1 MHLHSTLDGRAGEFR
16 VRGAAWALNSLS
28 FRGFLYVIPTRG
40 GSDGQYRVVEADG
53 EDLWKLL
60 AALSEQVTSI
70 TGAAVKRLDARAVG
84 PERARRPE
92 RGSANR
98 GAIANRSQR
107 RRAAPA
113 DPEADTEHA
122 LLIEPD

>member
-70 TGAAVKRLDARAVG
+70 TGAAVKRLDARTVG

-92 RGSANR
+92 RRSANR
-98 GAIANRSQR
+98 SVTAKRSQGR
-107 RRAAPA
+107 NAAPA

-122 LLIEPD
+122 LELD